1 MVSAME
7 LIYDLNNNC
16 YFSKKRWIADI
27 WNVPHLRSLFIG
39 FTVFLT
45 CIVQAYPYIKDFKVN
60 QISQKMLVSWTTNAG
75 FSCEDIVI
83 EVSRDNEQFI
93 GKATYFGICGD
104 LEEKSYQ
111 LMVDSPYY
119 NSVNYLRLNLGTY
132 GYSDTISLFILRIET
147 ALLVPMPVNGSA
159 TLYFRNEM
167 KQKALIK
174 VYNQQGELIIVE
186 ETREA
191 HSSVQW
197 NLAPGLYIYM
207 IELDGILRYRSKFI
221 SL

>member
-1 MVSAME
+1 
-7 LIYDLNNNC
+7 
-16 YFSKKRWIADI
+16 
-27 WNVPHLRSLFIG
+27 
-39 FTVFLT
+39 
-45 CIVQAYPYIKDFKVN
+45 
-60 QISQKMLVSWTTNAG
+60 
-75 FSCEDIVI
+75 
-83 EVSRDNEQFI
+83 
-93 GKATYFGICGD
+93 
-104 LEEKSYQ
+104 
-111 LMVDSPYY
+111 
-119 NSVNYLRLNLGTY
+119 
-132 GYSDTISLFILRIET
+132 LFILRIET

-207 IELDGILRYRSKFI
+207 IELDGILRYRSKFT